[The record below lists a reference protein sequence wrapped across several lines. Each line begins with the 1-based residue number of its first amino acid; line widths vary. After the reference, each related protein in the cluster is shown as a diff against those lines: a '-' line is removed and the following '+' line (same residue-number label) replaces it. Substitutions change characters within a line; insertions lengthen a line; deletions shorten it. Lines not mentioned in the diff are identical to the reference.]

1 MIKTTP
7 VPENTANYIYE
18 NFKKNTAGEAL
29 AKTLDTLF
37 NSFSCDT
44 MAQEAANIITSK
56 THRTIQQ
63 NITRGIFIYL
73 RTLAKQEYFDARNE
87 SSVMAARAAIKAI
100 DDEHIGFPLI

>member
-1 MIKTTP
+1 MIKSTP
-7 VPENTANYIYE
+7 VPEHTADYISK
-18 NFKKNTAGEAL
+18 NFKEKPAGEAL
-29 AKTLDTLF
+29 AETLDILF
-37 NSFSCDT
+37 NSFGCDT
-44 MAQEAANIITSK
+44 MAQEAADIITTK

-63 NITRGIFIYL
+63 NITRGVFIYL